1 MLPRSPVVLQPCDAI
16 FSQLSEFVDDE
27 LDRDARHRIAVH
39 LATCGGCAQ
48 LAAELTATVQALH
61 ALRARRFAVRTGYPS

>member
-1 MLPRSPVVLQPCDAI
+1 MPRSPVGFPPCDEI
-16 FSQLSEFVDDE
+16 FGQLSEFVDDE

-39 LATCGGCAQ
+39 LASCGGCAQ

-61 ALRARRFAVRTGYPS
+61 ALRARRLAPRTGYRG